1 MKNCELINLKMR
13 VMKNKGLLKLSVIF
27 LLCLIGL
34 QGFSQVG
41 ELYKSNW
48 NDPEIHQRIADG
60 IRQNR
65 MGSFSIQFNDSMGK
79 PVKNVA
85 VTVSQ
90 TSHDFYFG
98 ANGFMVKGFQNQKE
112 DSLYEKYFN
121 QLFNLTTIPFYWP
134 ELEPKPGKLRFGK
147 DSEFIYRRP
156 APDVVMEFCKKYNI
170 TPKGHTLVWDN
181 PRWSLPKWLPQDEVV
196 MEQKINKRIDEIA
209 DRYRFDIPI
218 WDVANEVT
226 DRYNNVIMPK
236 DFAFKAFKESERVFP
251 GNTALTLNF
260 TTNIWSRNKREYS
273 HDYLLVENL
282 LLRKAKIDV
291 IGMQFHNFNEGEYWQ
306 ILKGDVFSPQSMF
319 NTLDVYSDF
328 NLPIHITEIT
338 IAALSEKGP
347 EYQAMMT
354 ENFYKLW
361 FSHPNVEAIVW
372 WNLVDGTAAPGV
384 IKKDGYAAP
393 GEDKWK
399 GGLLNRDFSKKPA
412 FDVLDRLINKE
423 WKTNLNVNST
433 TNTVKYNGF
442 FGSYKLIVKTG
453 GKTFEKVVTFPKKG
467 SRNQV
472 IVLD

>member
-1 MKNCELINLKMR
+1 MKNHRLYNLKMTI
-13 VMKNKGLLKLSVIF
+13 MKYQGLHKFSLIF
-27 LLCLIGL
+27 LLCLFGL
-34 QGFSQVG
+34 QAFSQVG
-41 ELYKSNW
+41 DLYKNNW
-48 NDPEIHQRIADG
+48 NEPEIQQRIADG

-65 MGSFSIQFNDSMGK
+65 MGAFSIQFIDNKGN
-79 PVKNVA
+79 PVNIVE
-85 VTVSQ
+85 VTVNQ
-90 TSHDFYFG
+90 ISHDFYFG
-98 ANGFMVKGFQNQKE
+98 ANGFMVKGFQNEKE
-112 DSLYEKYFN
+112 DALYEKYFT

-134 ELEPKPGKLRFGK
+134 ELEPEPGNLRFGK

-156 APDVVMEFCKKYNI
+156 APDVVLEFCKKYNI

-181 PRWSLPKWLPQDEVV
+181 PRWSLPKWLPQDEVI
-196 MEQKINKRIDEIA
+196 MEQKINKRIEEIA
-209 DRYRFDIPI
+209 DRYRHNIPI

-236 DFAFKAFKESERVFP
+236 DFAFKAFKESERLFP
-251 GNTALTLNF
+251 NSTALTLNF
-260 TTNIWSRNKREYS
+260 TTGIWNRNKREYS
-273 HDYLLVENL
+273 HDYLLIENL
-282 LLRKAKIDV
+282 LLRKAKVDV
-291 IGMQFHNFNEGEYWQ
+291 IGMQFHNFNEPEYWQ
-306 ILKGDVFSPQSMF
+306 IVKGEAYSPKSMF
-319 NTLDVYSDF
+319 TTLDVYSDF

-361 FSHPNVEAIVW
+361 FSHAKVEAIVW

-384 IKKDGYAAP
+384 AKADGFVAP

-423 WKTNLNVNST
+423 WKTNLTLNS
-433 TNTVKYNGF
+433 NSNSIKYNGF
-442 FGSYKLIVKTG
+442 FGNYKLIVKVD
-453 GKTFEKVVTFPKKG
+453 GKTFEKVVHFPKKG

-472 IVLD
+472 IILE